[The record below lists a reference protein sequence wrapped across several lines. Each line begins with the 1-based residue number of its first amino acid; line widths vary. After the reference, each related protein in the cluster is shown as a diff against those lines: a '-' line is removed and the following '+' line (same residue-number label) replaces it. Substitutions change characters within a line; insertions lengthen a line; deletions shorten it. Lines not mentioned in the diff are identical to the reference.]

1 MSLKSRLLKKEKEN
15 PIDILDLYTK
25 KIINKDKQKEYLKK
39 HPEIWQRKLRKKK
52 TK

>member
-1 MSLKSRLLKKEKEN
+1 MSLKDKIINKEKEN

-25 KIINKDKQKEYLKK
+25 RINNRDKQKEYLKK